1 MKKLDIKLI
10 LVFFFLFITIFLGSI
25 VIGKEFSI
33 KNYWE
38 KGGVLQFEIYQS
50 VDRLGSVGDYEVTF
64 DGTYK
69 YVENLSIDNAIFNYS
84 QTSRPFDYVLSQFS
98 TSLNSG
104 FFARV
109 TDFFGNE
116 DEVDYNFTVS
126 GGSIDFFVFNQ
137 SQYSLW
143 RDSPYQQQIEGI
155 KLISTEIGAN
165 GTIIFT
171 VEDDYYFVW
180 FNNPDRNDNNTID
193 IQVRL
198 DAHVA
203 KKTETGDIELD
214 PTTLK
219 KLDSVRIDDFGMDS
233 SDWQLD
239 DEISIE
245 IEQRDIFFSIRL
257 EDEITVIYDN
267 KGVEIPCWVLM
278 KENYERLYM
287 EEENIKV
294 KGELY
299 LWKSMYSGITLK
311 STADLKYYD
320 SNDTLFATYFIK
332 HTIISAS
339 KVLLVAKSSS
349 IPVSLIPAIIG
360 LIVVTQYNRKKKK
373 YYDLI

>member
-1 MKKLDIKLI
+1 MIEICCD
-10 LVFFFLFITIFLGSI
+10 LG
-25 VIGKEFSI
+25 
-33 KNYWE
+33 
-38 KGGVLQFEIYQS
+38 
-50 VDRLGSVGDYEVTF
+50 
-64 DGTYK
+64 
-69 YVENLSIDNAIFNYS
+69 
-84 QTSRPFDYVLSQFS
+84 
-98 TSLNSG
+98 
-104 FFARV
+104 
-109 TDFFGNE
+109 
-116 DEVDYNFTVS
+116 
-126 GGSIDFFVFNQ
+126 
-137 SQYSLW
+137 
-143 RDSPYQQQIEGI
+143 IEGI

-267 KGVEIPCWVLM
+267 KGVEIPCWVLV
-278 KENYERLYM
+278 KENYERTFV
-287 EEENIKV
+287 EEETIKV
-294 KGELY
+294 KGDLY
-299 LWKSMYSGITLK
+299 LWKSKHSGITLK
-311 STADLKYYD
+311 STADLEYYD
-320 SNDTLFATYFIK
+320 SNDTLYATFYEK
-332 HTIISAS
+332 YTVTSAS
-339 KVLLVAKSSS
+339 NVLLIAKSSS
-349 IPVSLIPAIIG
+349 IPASLIPAIIG
-360 LIVVTQYNRKKKK
+360 FIVVTQYNRKKKK
-373 YYDLI
+373 

>member
-69 YVENLSIDNAIFNYS
+69 YVENLSIENAIFNYS
-84 QTSRPFDYVLSQFS
+84 QTSRPYDYVLNQFS

-155 KLISTEIGAN
+155 KLISTEIGVN

-267 KGVEIPCWVLM
+267 KGVEIPCWVLV
-278 KENYERLYM
+278 KENYERTFV
-287 EEENIKV
+287 EEETIKE
-294 KGELY
+294 KGDLY
-299 LWKSMYSGITLK
+299 LWKSKHSGITLK
-311 STADLKYYD
+311 SAADLEYYD
-320 SNDTLFATYFIK
+320 SNDTLYATFYEK
-332 HTIISAS
+332 YTVTSAS
-339 KVLLVAKSSS
+339 NVLLIAKSSS
-349 IPVSLIPAIIG
+349 IPISLMSGIIG
-360 LIVVTQYNRKKKK
+360 LIVVTQYNRKNKR
-373 YYDLI
+373 